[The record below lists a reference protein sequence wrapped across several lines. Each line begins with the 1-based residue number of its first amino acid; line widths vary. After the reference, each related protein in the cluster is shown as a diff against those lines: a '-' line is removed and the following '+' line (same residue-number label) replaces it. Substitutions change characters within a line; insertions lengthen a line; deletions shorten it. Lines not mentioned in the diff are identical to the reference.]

1 MLFCFASA
9 RISFHID
16 VCGRMLT
23 DLRIKNLA
31 LVDDLS
37 IELGSGYNAVTGET
51 GAGKSVIIGALGLV
65 LGERADRTLLRDG
78 SEQCSVEAIIDITG
92 MSKDFHDFLESCG
105 LEPCESNQLLLK
117 RVFSASGTNRQFING
132 SPTTLN
138 LLASVG
144 EWLVDIHG
152 PHDHQSLLKAS
163 RQLEILDAYGGLE
176 NQRKEFALNVD
187 QLIALERKKAELVID
202 EDAYKRE
209 LDLLKFQVNEIES
222 AQLSE
227 DDEEGLEQ
235 SFKRATNSAR
245 LAELVGEVKSLV
257 NDSEPSSYD
266 LMLGAGRLINEMVN
280 IDDGA
285 EELLNQQSQ
294 ISEQINELSGAIE
307 DYCDRLNLDPNQIR
321 NVEERYNLVQS
332 LKRKYGD
339 TLKDV
344 IAFSDKALARLEKLE
359 SRDEELASINAQ
371 IDLVRNKIKEQG
383 RRLSDARKEV
393 APKLVGEAEKQ
404 LNDLGFL
411 QSRFDLE
418 IIDPNE
424 LGQESTTISRT
435 GFDQIEFL
443 FAPNP
448 GEPFK
453 PLKSIASSGEMARVM
468 LALKT
473 VLSSQDS
480 IPILVFDEVDA
491 NVGGETAAVVG
502 QKMNQIGKKRQVLC
516 ISHLAPVAAAGNSHY
531 LVEKEVENGRTL
543 TRVRLLEAKARIDEI
558 TRMLGGSGDAARQH
572 AEELLKT

>member
-1 MLFCFASA
+1 
-9 RISFHID
+9 
-16 VCGRMLT
+16 MLT

-92 MSKDFHDFLESCG
+92 MSKDFHDFLESSG

-187 QLIALERKKAELVID
+187 QLIALERNKAELVID

-332 LKRKYGD
+332 LKRKYGN

-371 IDLVRNKIKEQG
+371 IDLVRNKIQEQG

-418 IIDPNE
+418 IVDPNE

>member
-1 MLFCFASA
+1 
-9 RISFHID
+9 
-16 VCGRMLT
+16 MLT

-187 QLIALERKKAELVID
+187 QLIALERNKAELVID

-321 NVEERYNLVQS
+321 NVEERYNLVQNI
-332 LKRKYGD
+332 KRKYGD

-371 IDLVRNKIKEQG
+371 IDLVRNKIQEQG

-418 IIDPNE
+418 IVDPNE

>member
-1 MLFCFASA
+1 
-9 RISFHID
+9 
-16 VCGRMLT
+16 MLT

-187 QLIALERKKAELVID
+187 QLIALERNKAELVID

-294 ISEQINELSGAIE
+294 ISEQINELSGALE

-371 IDLVRNKIKEQG
+371 IDLVRNKIQEQG

-418 IIDPNE
+418 IVDPNE
-424 LGQESTTISRT
+424 LGQEFTTISRT

>member
-1 MLFCFASA
+1 
-9 RISFHID
+9 
-16 VCGRMLT
+16 MLT

-65 LGERADRTLLRDG
+65 LGERADRALLRDG

-187 QLIALERKKAELVID
+187 QLIALERNKAELVID
-202 EDAYKRE
+202 EDDYKRE

-332 LKRKYGD
+332 IKRKYGD

-371 IDLVRNKIKEQG
+371 IDLVRNKIQEQG

-418 IIDPNE
+418 IVDPNE

>member
-1 MLFCFASA
+1 
-9 RISFHID
+9 
-16 VCGRMLT
+16 MLT

-187 QLIALERKKAELVID
+187 QLIALERNKAELVID

-266 LMLGAGRLINEMVN
+266 LILGAGRLINEMVN

-371 IDLVRNKIKEQG
+371 IDLVRNKIQEQG

-418 IIDPNE
+418 IVDPNE

>member
-1 MLFCFASA
+1 
-9 RISFHID
+9 
-16 VCGRMLT
+16 MLT

-187 QLIALERKKAELVID
+187 QLIALERNKAELVID

-344 IAFSDKALARLEKLE
+344 IEFSDKALARLEKLE

-371 IDLVRNKIKEQG
+371 IDLVRNKIQEQG

-418 IIDPNE
+418 IVDPNE